1 MTTTTNPAPEAH
13 TPGSDP
19 GRWPVSPQ
27 TQEVRFAMT
36 FTGGVSLA
44 IWMGGVAREV
54 DLLMKASAL
63 RDQPP
68 VPGGGVGAGAGAD
81 DGVREFYRQLLDLLD
96 QQVRVD
102 ILSGTSAGGINA
114 ALLGLAAT
122 RGVELD
128 RLRQLW
134 LSAGSFTTLLRD
146 PRIDDPP
153 SLLKGDAHM
162 LAALASGIDDI
173 RRQPAAPGTVTLPT
187 DVFITT
193 TLLSPEHSRVT
204 DDYGTELEDL
214 DHHGQFHFTEATLPS
229 QGTGDPSGAAL
240 ALAARSSASFPVA
253 FEPAY
258 LPFTASD
265 ADATHVD
272 MSDFANTTRSHW
284 AADGGLLVN
293 RPLGPILQ
301 TTFDRPAER
310 QVRRCLLYVTPTTG
324 SPTSAESASL
334 STPLGLAGAL
344 LRDAGAVLNQSIAAD
359 LAAIQDHNDRAQAAS
374 DTRLLMARLGSRLA
388 PGQPLVDAET
398 WTAFTTKESASLA
411 GPLVA
416 EVIRFLNTV
425 PHLPAGWAYTPAQN
439 QDTDLRLMAVREV
452 TRGWPTDPPDA
463 SQAHAAAVQ
472 LGLPAYDGAKAMA
485 LRLIRVGYTLSST
498 GEQRQAFAAQGTSV
512 HDSRQGGARPDLRI
526 LVKDQLTRAASA
538 GTPLPDAVAATVDA
552 YLAELNTGGDAT
564 SLADAWTSLS
574 TVVADIVK
582 VLEPLTQ
589 QPEPV
594 PPWKR
599 PAVDE
604 ARTYIQYLTRP
615 RVEAPAEPDATTSS
629 LLALY
634 VATRAVLP
642 VLAEVEQKVELI
654 QISADTRTLLSPSRH
669 TATDK
674 LTGTQVH
681 NFGAFYKTSWRAN
694 DWMWGRLDGCGWL
707 VHVLLDPRRIVA
719 MLENDP
725 AVMPDTFLPTFLGRL
740 AALVGVDA
748 SAVPDEVRQELGYLS
763 DLTMTVPTSLPTVS
777 TWVARQAQ
785 LFITQRELP
794 IVAAFMR
801 DTSEGTPAPAARRW
815 LADYDT
821 RYGTSDKPAAGISLA
836 EAPTLLDGLPVPAE
850 TLAQERLSMTPLFIR
865 TMTQTGAVATAA
877 ATAFRQPPAALR
889 PTFATAR
896 SVTRTAYLATK
907 AAGGVRST
915 MIWLSGLL
923 IAIGIA
929 GMVTNNVVLGVTGLV
944 ATLAGMLLLA
954 ICLGP
959 TVVKVAQTVLALGVV
974 LLAALP
980 WLPRIGAPFFGWLSA
995 RASWSEVTSERWLW
1009 VALLLLVLL
1018 PPVTTVVDLARRRG
1032 RQAVIDPAQRP

>member
-1 MTTTTNPAPEAH
+1 
-13 TPGSDP
+13 
-19 GRWPVSPQ
+19 
-27 TQEVRFAMT
+27 MT

-54 DLLMKASAL
+54 DLLIKASNL
-63 RDQPP
+63 RDQTPSAA
-68 VPGGGVGAGAGAD
+68 GGPAAPD
-81 DGVREFYRQLLDLLD
+81 DGVREFYHHLLDLLD

-134 LSAGSFTTLLRD
+134 LTAGSFTTLLRD

-153 SLLKGDAHM
+153 SLLKGDGHM
-162 LAALASGIDDI
+162 LAALSAGIEDI
-173 RRQPAAPGTVTLPT
+173 RKQPAAPGTVTLPT

-193 TLLSPEHSRVT
+193 TLLSPEHSRFT

-214 DHHGQFHFTEATLPS
+214 DHHGQFHFTETSLPP
-229 QGTGDPSGAAL
+229 QGTGEPSGAAL

-253 FEPAY
+253 FEPSY
-258 LPFTASD
+258 VPFTAAD
-265 ADATHVD
+265 ADSSHVD

-324 SPTSAESASL
+324 SPAVAETASL

-344 LRDAGAVLNQSIAAD
+344 LRDAAAVLNQSIAAD

-388 PGQPLVDAET
+388 PGQTLVDADT
-398 WTAFTTKESASLA
+398 WTAFTTKEATSIA

-416 EVIRFLNTV
+416 EVIRFLTTV
-425 PHLPAGWAYTPAQN
+425 PDLPADWAYTPAQN
-439 QDTDLRLMAVREV
+439 QDNDLRMVARRQVAQ
-452 TRGWPTDPPDA
+452 GWPGEPPSPAEALD
-463 SQAHAAAVQ
+463 AAAR
-472 LGLPAYDGAKAMA
+472 LGQPAYDGAKAMA
-485 LRLIRVGYTLSST
+485 LRMIRLGYTLATT
-498 GEQRQAFAAQGTSV
+498 GEQRQTLAAQGKSV
-512 HDSRQGGARPDLRI
+512 HDSRHAAERPDLRA
-526 LVKDQLTRAASA
+526 LVKDQLTPAAAATTS
-538 GTPLPDAVAATVDA
+538 LRDAVAAAVDA
-552 YLAELNTGGDAT
+552 YLGELNTGGDAGPDAGSNAS
-564 SLADAWTSLS
+564 SLTDAWTSLS
-574 TVVADIVK
+574 TVVVDIVK
-582 VLEPLTQ
+582 VLELLTQ
-589 QPEPV
+589 PAQPL

-599 PAVDE
+599 PALDE
-604 ARTYIQYLTRP
+604 ARAYLDYLKPPTG
-615 RVEAPAEPDATTSS
+615 APASEPEATTAA

-634 VATRAVLP
+634 VSTRAVLP
-642 VLAEVEQKVELI
+642 VVAEVEQKVELI
-654 QISADTRTLLSPSRH
+654 QVSADTRTLLSPARH
-669 TATDK
+669 TADDK

-707 VHVLLDPRRIVA
+707 VHVLLDPRRILA

-725 AVMPDTFLPTFLGRL
+725 GVTPDAFLATFVDRL

-748 SAVPDEVRQELGYLS
+748 AAVPDEVRAELGYLS
-763 DLTMTVPTSLPTVS
+763 DLTSTVPTSLPAVS
-777 TWVARQAQ
+777 TWVARSAQ
-785 LFITQRELP
+785 LLITQRELP

-801 DTSEGTPAPAARRW
+801 DTSEGVPAPAARRW
-815 LADYDT
+815 LADYD
-821 RYGTSDKPAAGISLA
+821 RKYGTRDTPATDISMDD
-836 EAPTLLDGLPVPAE
+836 APTLLDGLPVPSE
-850 TLAQERLSMTPLFIR
+850 TLVQERASMTPLFMR
-865 TMTQTGAVATAA
+865 TLTQTGAVATAA

-896 SVTRTAYLATK
+896 SVTRTAYLATR

-915 MIWLSGLL
+915 MVWLSGLL
-923 IAIGIA
+923 IAVGIA
-929 GMVTNNVVLGVTGLV
+929 GMVTNNVVLGIGGLV
-944 ATLAGMLLLA
+944 ATLTGMLLLA

-959 TVVKVAQTVLALGVV
+959 TVVKVAQTLLALAVL

-980 WLPRIGAPFFGWLSA
+980 WLPRIGEPFFSWLSA
-995 RASWSEVTSERWLW
+995 RASWSGVSSARWLW

-1018 PPVTTVVDLARRRG
+1018 PPVTTVVDLLRRRR
-1032 RQAVIDPAQRP
+1032 RQAVTDPAQRSPHP

>member
-1 MTTTTNPAPEAH
+1 MTTTTDGSPTASPSAS
-13 TPGSDP
+13 PSAQPSDP
-19 GRWPVSPQ
+19 AQGRWPVSPQ

-54 DLLMKASAL
+54 DLLIKASNL
-63 RDQPP
+63 RDLAPSAA
-68 VPGGGVGAGAGAD
+68 GGPAAPD
-81 DGVREFYRQLLDLLD
+81 DGVREFYRHLLDLLD

-134 LSAGSFTTLLRD
+134 LTAGSFTALLRD

-153 SLLKGDAHM
+153 SLLKGDGHM
-162 LAALASGIDDI
+162 LAALSAGIEDI

-193 TLLSPEHSRVT
+193 TLLSPEHSRFT

-214 DHHGQFHFTEATLPS
+214 DHHGQFHFTEASLPP
-229 QGTGDPSGAAL
+229 QGTGEPSGAAL

-253 FEPAY
+253 FEPSY
-258 LPFTASD
+258 LPFTADD
-265 ADATHVD
+265 ADSSHVD

-324 SPTSAESASL
+324 SPAVAETASL
-334 STPLGLAGAL
+334 ATPLGLAGAL

-388 PGQPLVDAET
+388 PGQTLVDADT
-398 WTAFTTKESASLA
+398 WAAFTTKEATSIA

-416 EVIRFLNTV
+416 EVIRFLTTV
-425 PHLPAGWAYTPAQN
+425 PDLPADWAYTPAQN
-439 QDTDLRLMAVREV
+439 QDNDLRVVARRRVAQ
-452 TRGWPTDPPDA
+452 GWPGGPP
-463 SQAHAAAVQ
+463 SPGQALDAAAR
-472 LGLPAYDGAKAMA
+472 LGQPAYDGAKAMA
-485 LRLIRVGYTLSST
+485 LRMIRLGYTLATT
-498 GEQRQAFAAQGTSV
+498 GEQRQTLAAQGKSV
-512 HDSRQGGARPDLRI
+512 HDSRRAGERPDLRT
-526 LVKDQLTRAASA
+526 LVKDQLTRAVAA
-538 GTPLPDAVAATVDA
+538 TTPLPAAVAATVDA
-552 YLAELNTGGDAT
+552 YLGELDAGADAGAGVGADAGADAS
-564 SLADAWTSLS
+564 SLTAAWTSLS
-574 TVVADIVK
+574 TVVVDIVK

-589 QPEPV
+589 PAQPV
-594 PPWKR
+594 PPWKQ
-599 PAVDE
+599 PALDE
-604 ARTYIQYLTRP
+604 ARAYLEYLKQPTG
-615 RVEAPAEPDATTSS
+615 APAAEPEATTAS

-634 VATRAVLP
+634 VSTRAVLP
-642 VLAEVEQKVELI
+642 VVAEVEQKVELI
-654 QISADTRTLLSPSRH
+654 QVSADTRTLLSPGRH
-669 TATDK
+669 TADDK

-707 VHVLLDPRRIVA
+707 VHVLLDPRRILA

-725 AVMPDTFLPTFLGRL
+725 TVTPDAFLATFVDRL

-748 SAVPDEVRQELGYLS
+748 AAVPDEVRAELGYLS
-763 DLTMTVPTSLPTVS
+763 DLTTTVPTSLPAVS
-777 TWVARQAQ
+777 TWVARSAQ
-785 LFITQRELP
+785 LLITQRELP

-801 DTSEGTPAPAARRW
+801 DTSEGAPAPAARRW
-815 LADYDT
+815 LADYD
-821 RYGTSDKPAAGISLA
+821 RKYGTRDTPATDISMDD
-836 EAPTLLDGLPVPAE
+836 APTLLDGLPVPGE
-850 TLAQERLSMTPLFIR
+850 TLVQERASMTPLFIR
-865 TMTQTGAVATAA
+865 TLTQTGAVATAA

-896 SVTRTAYLATK
+896 TVTRTAYSPPGRPAGSGPPWSGS
-907 AAGGVRST
+907 AA
-915 MIWLSGLL
+915 
-923 IAIGIA
+923 
-929 GMVTNNVVLGVTGLV
+929 
-944 ATLAGMLLLA
+944 
-954 ICLGP
+954 C
-959 TVVKVAQTVLALGVV
+959 
-974 LLAALP
+974 
-980 WLPRIGAPFFGWLSA
+980 
-995 RASWSEVTSERWLW
+995 
-1009 VALLLLVLL
+1009 
-1018 PPVTTVVDLARRRG
+1018 
-1032 RQAVIDPAQRP
+1032 